1 MSGEDAQRVNTRR
14 QFLKASGAGLALSA
28 VTGCLGGG
36 SGGTSTTEGGGTTT
50 GSPGTEM
57 TQVNMTTH
65 PFGITGI
72 ILDQMINVT
81 DRLTS
86 RLEAEGY
93 TLNAKQAWENAA
105 LFAAGGPD
113 LVDIN
118 GLEAAIIATERDLD
132 LAVNAQIATNF
143 PGWITRTGS
152 EFDPEEVGGLE
163 TAAQNIADD
172 GKVAIGS
179 WGGGEIPPEQIVLKD
194 QFGLNFFEN
203 DNDFETFTADFLT
216 LPKLAAN
223 GEADAVSIAPHYGAT
238 KFFASEQPELTE
250 VFWNVDQLEQM
261 GYGRPMLNGWTC
273 TQQFTDENPEAVAA
287 TVKAWHET
295 VLDFH
300 SRPME
305 IITSKDAYFQS
316 IAAGNEQQAQW
327 VVDFAV
333 NTEYSLDNRVLFEQN
348 TFTDDIIAGKEK
360 YYNRAAELGV
370 VSSDW
375 QDRLEFRKVP
385 QE

>member
-1 MSGEDAQRVNTRR
+1 MFGHDSGKVNTRR
-14 QFLKASGAGLALSA
+14 QFLKAGGVLAASSLA
-28 VTGCLGGG
+28 GCLGEG
-36 SGGTSTTEGGGTTT
+36 SGGETATTAAGTAT
-50 GSPGTEM
+50 GSPGMEP

-65 PFGITGI
+65 PFGLTGI
-72 ILDQMINVT
+72 ILDQMIKAT
-81 DRLTS
+81 DRLTG
-86 RLEAEGY
+86 RLESAGY

-132 LAVNAQIATNF
+132 LAVNAQISTNF

-152 EFDPEEVGGLE
+152 EYDPEEVGGLE
-163 TAAQNIADD
+163 TAVQNLANS

-194 QFGLNFFEN
+194 RFGLNFFQD
-203 DNDFETFTADFLT
+203 DNDFETFTADFLA
-216 LPKLAAN
+216 LPKLAAQE
-223 GEADAVSIAPHYGAT
+223 EADAVSIAPHYGAT
-238 KFFASEQPELTE
+238 KFFASDPPELTK
-250 VFWNVDQLEQM
+250 VFWNVDQLSEM

-273 TQQFTDENPEAVAA
+273 TQEFADQNPEAVEA

-295 VLDFH
+295 VADFH

-305 IITSKDAYFQS
+305 IINSKDKYMQS

-333 NTEYSLDNRVLFEQN
+333 NEKYSLHDKVLFEQN
-348 TFTDDIIAGKEK
+348 TFTDSIIGEKEK
-360 YYNRAAELGV
+360 YYDRAAELGV

-375 QDRLEFRKVP
+375 NDRLEFRKVP

>member
-1 MSGEDAQRVNTRR
+1 MKVTG
-14 QFLKASGAGLALSA
+14 GGLAVGTLA
-28 VTGCLGGG
+28 GCLGGG
-36 SGGTSTTEGGGTTT
+36 SGGTPTTANGGTTT

-72 ILDQMINVT
+72 ILDQMINAT

-143 PGWITRTGS
+143 PGWITRAGS
-152 EFDPEEVGGLE
+152 EYDPAEVGGLE
-163 TAAQNIADD
+163 TAARNVADN

-194 QFGLNFFEN
+194 RFDLNFFEDN
-203 DNDFETFTADFLT
+203 NDFETFTADFLA
-216 LPKLAAN
+216 LPQLAAE
-223 GEADAVSIAPHYGAT
+223 GDADAVSIAPHYGAT
-238 KFFASEQPELTE
+238 PYFASDPPELTGM
-250 VFWNVDQLEQM
+250 FWNVDMLEEM

-273 TQQFTDENPEAVAA
+273 TQTFADENPEAVEA

-305 IITSKDAYFQS
+305 IINSKDKYMQS
-316 IAAGNEQQAQW
+316 IAAGNEAQAQW

-333 NTEYSLDNRVLFEQN
+333 NTEYSLNNQVLFEQN
-348 TFTDDIIAGKEK
+348 SFTDQIISEKER
-360 YYNRAAELGV
+360 YYDRAAELGV
-370 VSSDW
+370 VNSDW
-375 QDRLEFRKVP
+375 QGRLEFRKVP